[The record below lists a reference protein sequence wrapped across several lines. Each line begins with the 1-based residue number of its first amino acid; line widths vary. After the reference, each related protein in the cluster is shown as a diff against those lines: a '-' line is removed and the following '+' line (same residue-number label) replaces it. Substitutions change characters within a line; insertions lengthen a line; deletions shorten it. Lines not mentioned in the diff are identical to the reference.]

1 VVKIQIGRSSG
12 RRSPAVQQADPGYTL
27 VETMITIALLA
38 TVVIAMMTAVQASVR
53 VSALSRSAAQVETA
67 IVNAADRIN
76 RAPLS
81 CDYTVYAQA
90 AVQTEGWQ
98 AEQAS
103 VVHEWYDPTAKAWHP
118 DADGCRFATPTLDLV
133 QKVTVSIT
141 SPDGQVTRSIQVVK
155 SNV

>member
-1 VVKIQIGRSSG
+1 MI
-12 RRSPAVQQADPGYTL
+12 
-27 VETMITIALLA
+27 ETIITVALLA
-38 TVVIAMMTAVQASVR
+38 TVVVVMVNAVQASVK

-76 RAPLS
+76 RAPLV

-90 AVQTEGWQ
+90 AVQTEGWDPGR
-98 AEQAS
+98 AS
-103 VVHEWYDPTAKAWHP
+103 VAHEWYDPTVHGWHP
-118 DADGCRFATPTLDLV
+118 DADGCRFAAPTLDLV
-133 QKVTVSIT
+133 QKVTISIT